1 MRVDWRTAVV
11 VLGVILS
18 APVIAAAQRDP
29 ALGALSL
36 EELLRIEIEPVFG
49 ASKRVQPVTEAPASV
64 TIVTAEEIARY
75 GYRTLA
81 DILRGVRGFSVTYDR
96 SYHYLG
102 ARGFAPAGDFS
113 TRILLLV
120 DGHRMN
126 DNIYEAANP
135 GQEFGLDPATFSRVE
150 IVRGPSSS
158 LYGTSA
164 FFAVVNVI
172 LKKGGEL
179 DGGLAA
185 ADAGSVGAKRAHV
198 AYGRELANGFDLA
211 VSASSSREDGPRRLY
226 FPVFDAHETNHG
238 VAERLDDERVQQLFG
253 RFKFRD
259 FTITTAFGRRDKQ
272 VPTAPY
278 GTIFG
283 DPRLN
288 VSDERAFVDAE
299 YNRLFGVTRVAVR
312 AYLDHYYYEGTYPFA
327 AETPGTPD
335 TILNDYSEGKWAGL
349 DGRVT
354 RDLPLN
360 QSVTVGGEFR
370 NNFRQAQGGSYE
382 HGTEADFAVDGSS
395 IVSAAYV
402 QDEIALH
409 RRVRVNIGA
418 RYDVYAGFGRFTPR
432 AAVIANSSSR
442 QAFKYLYGT
451 AFRAPNAWELDY
463 FTSGVRNDDLGPET
477 ITSHEVVWERYTRG
491 WLRTSASLY
500 WNRVADLLTL
510 QSDESTDL
518 NLIYRNRGEVDGR
531 GAELEGEWRAGRYEG
546 LLSYAR
552 QRAIDRETNQSLT
565 NSPHHAV
572 KLRFSVR
579 GARPGSSVAFET
591 QYASRRRTLAG
602 ASLEPVVFTNATVIH
617 PLATRVAVV
626 GSVRNMFN
634 KTYADPGSEE
644 HLQDSIEQNGR
655 TFTAGVRWHFGPK
668 E

>member
-1 MRVDWRTAVV
+1 MRIDWRTSIV
-11 VLGVILS
+11 VLALWLCTPSVTM
-18 APVIAAAQRDP
+18 AQQEA
-29 ALGALSL
+29 ALGALTL

-96 SYHYLG
+96 SYNYLG

-135 GQEFGLDPATFSRVE
+135 GQEFGLDPATFARVE

-172 LKKGGEL
+172 LKTGAEI
-179 DGGLAA
+179 DGAVA
-185 ADAGSVGAKRAHV
+185 SADAGSLGAKRVHA
-198 AYGRELANGFDLA
+198 AYGRAFANGFDLA
-211 VSASSSREDGPRRLY
+211 VSASSSREDGSPNLY
-226 FPVFDAHETNHG
+226 FPVFDAPATNQG
-238 VAERLDDERVQQLFG
+238 VAERLDDERVRQLFG
-253 RFKFRD
+253 RFRFRD

-299 YNRLFGVTRVAVR
+299 YNRLFGGTRVAVR
-312 AYLDHYYYEGTYPFA
+312 TYLDHYYYEGAYPFA
-327 AETPGTPD
+327 GDPGAPD
-335 TILNDYSEGKWAGL
+335 VILNDYSDGKWAGL

-354 RDLPLN
+354 RDLPLG

-382 HGTEADFAVDGSS
+382 NGTEAAFAVDGSS
-395 IVSAAYV
+395 LVSAVYV

-432 AAVIANSSSR
+432 AAVIANSSAR

-477 ITSHEVVWERYTRG
+477 ITSHEVVWERYTSR
-491 WLRTSASLY
+491 WLRTSASMY

-510 QSDESTDL
+510 ESDASTDL

-531 GAELEGEWRAGRYEG
+531 GAELEGEWRFGRFEG
-546 LLSYAR
+546 LLSYAL
-552 QRAIDRETNQSLT
+552 QRAIDRETNEPLT
-565 NSPHHAV
+565 NSPRHAV

-579 GARPGSSVAFET
+579 GPMPGSSVALET
-591 QYASRRRTLAG
+591 HHASRRRTLSG
-602 ASLEPVVFTNATVIH
+602 ASVEPLMFTNATVVQ
-617 PLATRVAVV
+617 PLATGIDLV
-626 GSVRNMFN
+626 GSVRNVFDT
-634 KTYADPGSEE
+634 TYADPGSEE

-655 TFTAGVRWHFGPK
+655 TFLVGVRWRLARK
-668 E
+668 